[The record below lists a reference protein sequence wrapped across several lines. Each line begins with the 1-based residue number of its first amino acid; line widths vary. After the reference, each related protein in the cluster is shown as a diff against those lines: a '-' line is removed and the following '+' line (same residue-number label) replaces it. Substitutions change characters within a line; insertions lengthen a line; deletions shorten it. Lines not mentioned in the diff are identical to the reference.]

1 MKKLSKSMKII
12 LVLLVIGIVAA
23 GYFQFKIK
31 KETSIDVSRVEEKVS
46 KILELS
52 TAKYDYV
59 NVAIYKDSKKFNN
72 IKLPFTTKQ
81 FMIKYSGYIKAGFDM
96 ENLDIDLME
105 DKGIKVNLDRPLIL
119 DNVIN
124 EEDVYIYDEKSSIFN
139 KLSYNDLYE
148 VLIEEKEKV
157 KEDAISKGL
166 LKEAEDN
173 AKELLESLL
182 EAMDFEEIQVTF
194 K

>member
-1 MKKLSKSMKII
+1 MKKLSKNTKII
-12 LVLLVIGIVAA
+12 LITLVLAILVG
-23 GYFQFKIK
+23 GYFQLKIK
-31 KETSIDVSRVEEKVS
+31 NDTSIDVSRVEEKIS

-52 TAKYDYV
+52 TARYDYV
-59 NVAIYKDSKKFNN
+59 NVAIYKDSKKFND
-72 IKLPFTTKQ
+72 IKLPFTTKK

-96 ENLDIDLME
+96 ENIE
-105 DKGIKVNLDRPLIL
+105 IESNEEKRIKLRVNKPLIL

-124 EEDVYIYDEKSSIFN
+124 EEEVYIYDEKSSIFN

-148 VLIEEKEKV
+148 VLIEEKENV

-166 LKEAEDN
+166 LKEAETN
-173 AKELLESLL
+173 AKELLNSLL
-182 EAMDFEEIQVTF
+182 ETMGFEEVIISF